1 MLCIDKTAYARSL
14 RAISEPKNAEHSPH
28 RHCRVEVEI
37 TRHVLRRN
45 DACIR
50 HPRREKSQDVD
61 RNARPD
67 SATRT
72 HRALPDHVARRRAQG
87 SEGAANA
94 AGGEPRAHDVRCRV
108 RVYKIE
114 LEGKKPRTQ
123 RDYKRILDKY
133 FLPPFEKKDLA
144 SLTYE
149 GIVKITNPLPK
160 SEKAHALAVMRTFL
174 RWCVRPPR
182 RYIKHSPLEGVE
194 ITLAK
199 SRKRVLT
206 DSEIPIV
213 WRAGRRSRWRARATG
228 IRSRNRALSG
238 RRSWGFSCRPACRQ
252 RYLIRPAHNFEASR

>member
-1 MLCIDKTAYARSL
+1 M
-14 RAISEPKNAEHSPH
+14 
-28 RHCRVEVEI
+28 
-37 TRHVLRRN
+37 
-45 DACIR
+45 
-50 HPRREKSQDVD
+50 
-61 RNARPD
+61 
-67 SATRT
+67 
-72 HRALPDHVARRRAQG
+72 
-87 SEGAANA
+87 
-94 AGGEPRAHDVRCRV
+94 
-108 RVYKIE
+108 YKIE

-228 IRSRNRALSG
+228 IRSRNRALS
-238 RRSWGFSCRPACRQ
+238 RSSIVGIFLSAGMPATVSDS
-252 RYLIRPAHNFEASR
+252 SRAQFRGEQIAVCDYPRARKKYRL